1 LTSERKTTDE
11 VIKAQEILDNEFHA
25 VGAEVGWFY
34 PEADFAGEVAAT
46 GRRLAERGRNSGL
59 SILSSFD
66 HPRNYLAHAWLRKNG
81 PADERVS
88 TLDLVSHDKFLL
100 LTQSPG
106 FWEQFESDVVHVE
119 IISSDCEKLGHA
131 DTDSTWAKLSGVR
144 NDGAVSVRPDN
155 IVAWRSQ
162 T

>member
-1 LTSERKTTDE
+1 MDAYFNSAKASERKTTDE

-66 HPRNYLAHAWLRKNG
+66 HPRTLPCTCLASQEW
-81 PADERVS
+81 
-88 TLDLVSHDKFLL
+88 
-100 LTQSPG
+100 
-106 FWEQFESDVVHVE
+106 
-119 IISSDCEKLGHA
+119 SS
-131 DTDSTWAKLSGVR
+131 
-144 NDGAVSVRPDN
+144 
-155 IVAWRSQ
+155 
-162 T
+162 